1 MDTVRFSITRADPGS
16 DLGDEVTIH
25 VNDRLLQ
32 ELAAEVERPWAR
44 AEGKPNLAG
53 SYAGLQTWA
62 DRDWTGHF
70 LTDPR
75 EVWFEDGD
83 TVLLGCECGEWGCW
97 PLTADVAV
105 TETTVR
111 WTRFR
116 NGHREWDLGGLGPFE
131 FDRRQYDAALE
142 ALRDA

>member
-1 MDTVRFSITRADPGS
+1 MDTVRFSITRAAPGS

-44 AEGKPNLAG
+44 AEGKPSLAG
-53 SYAGLQTWA
+53 SYAGLQTSA

-75 EVWFEDGD
+75 EVWFEEGD

-97 PLTADVAV
+97 PLTANVAV

-111 WTRFR
+111 WSASAT
-116 NGHREWDLGGLGPFE
+116 GTGSGTSAAWGPFE
-131 FDRRQYDAALE
+131 FDRQQYDAALE